1 MNDIQRERII
11 IRFRQVMCDAAYL
24 SEARAMSWSPTGA
37 ISHSKSG
44 SSAPTGEEST
54 LDRFIRRHES
64 LMNEMENWIARERK
78 GTPAM
83 DTPAMVE
90 WRFKNEHVGK
100 RVEYVAE
107 AENMTVE
114 RVREIRKHLK
124 QRLTDGLPKDKAA

>member
-11 IRFRQVMCDAAYL
+11 MRFRQVIRDAAYL

-37 ISHSKSG
+37 ISHGKAG

-54 LDRFIRRHES
+54 LDHFLRRHED
-64 LMNEMENWIARERK
+64 LVCDMEDWVARERK
-78 GTPAM
+78 GSPVM
-83 DTPAMVE
+83 DTPAMIE

-107 AENMTVE
+107 AEDMSVE
-114 RVREIRKHLK
+114 RVREIRKSLK
-124 QRLTDGLPKDKAA
+124 QRLTDGHPRAA